1 MIYFEQVD
9 VMRSGQPQYKRQ
21 WRDYHT
27 ASGVRPIK
35 DFLLALLDEDRAAV
49 LEEMEYV
56 RQHGTSVARHV
67 RKGIYEVHA
76 TYDTKAYRIL
86 FACEVRF
93 HHVLLALD
101 GFQKRRSKPPPGSHQ
116 ASRTK
121 TGRLATA
128 RESKARGNMKG
139 ELAWSRIFLTR

>member
-1 MIYFEQVD
+1 MCGQQ
-9 VMRSGQPQYKRQ
+9 SGPKRQ

-27 ASGVRPIK
+27 ASGARPIR
-35 DFLLALLDEDRAAV
+35 DFLLALPDEDRAAI

-67 RKGIYEVHA
+67 RKGIYEVRA

-86 FACEVRF
+86 FACEGRF

-101 GFQKRRSKPPPGSHQ
+101 GFQKKTQQTPPAHIKLAEQ
-116 ASRTK
+116 
-121 TGRLATA
+121 RLAHW
-128 RESKARGNMKG
+128 RRRGKAKRA
-139 ELAWSRIFLTR
+139 ET

>member
-1 MIYFEQVD
+1 MMCGQQ
-9 VMRSGQPQYKRQ
+9 SGHQRQ

-27 ASGVRPIK
+27 ASGARPIR
-35 DFLLALLDEDRAAV
+35 DFLLALPDEDRAAI

-67 RKGIYEVHA
+67 RQGIYEVRA

-86 FACEVRF
+86 FACEGRF

-101 GFQKRRSKPPPGSHQ
+101 GFQKKTQQTPPAHIKLAEQ
-116 ASRTK
+116 
-121 TGRLATA
+121 RLADW
-128 RESKARGNMKG
+128 RRRGKAKRAG
-139 ELAWSRIFLTR
+139 T

>member
-21 WRDYHT
+21 WRDYDT
-27 ASGVRPIK
+27 ESGARPIK

-67 RKGIYEVHA
+67 RKGIYEVRA

-86 FACEVRF
+86 FACEGRF

-101 GFQKRRSKPPPGSHQ
+101 GFQKKTQQTLPAHIKRAEQRLVDWRRRG
-116 ASRTK
+116 
-121 TGRLATA
+121 
-128 RESKARGNMKG
+128 KAMRAG
-139 ELAWSRIFLTR
+139 T